1 MPAKP
6 AVTVT
11 EAEVLQLTKILRLL
25 ASDQVGERAAAAL
38 KANAWVQARG
48 LDWQTLLLP
57 EPPPPPKVS
66 VSVGGQSHE
75 TLQAEALMR
84 QATALL
90 REARDKR
97 QEAEY
102 CQGVAEEMR
111 RDAERKLAELRAA
124 QLAASVAGVGV
135 SPVRPVPVAA
145 ANQPAW
151 GALVDQMLADHA
163 PLIRSPKERQFLL
176 DQQERALR
184 YGGSARLTERQ
195 EAWLRAILQRAGMD
209 W

>member
-1 MPAKP
+1 MPAKS

-38 KANAWVQARG
+38 KAHAWVQARG
-48 LDWQTLLLP
+48 LDWETLLLP
-57 EPPPPPKVS
+57 EPPPPPQVS
-66 VSVGGQSHE
+66 VSVGGQGHE
-75 TLQAEALMR
+75 ALQAKALMT

-90 REARDKR
+90 REAQDK
-97 QEAEY
+97 QQAAEY
-102 CQGVAEEMR
+102 CQRVAEDMR

-124 QLAASVAGVGV
+124 QLAASVAGGGA
-135 SPVRPVPVAA
+135 SPVRPIQPA

-151 GALVDQMLADHA
+151 GALVDQMLADHEL
-163 PLIRSPKERQFLL
+163 LIRSPKERQFLL

-195 EAWLRAILQRAGMD
+195 EAWLRAILQRVGLT